1 MFRVFSTASFAN
13 VQLRDIPLVL
23 AAFLLWKFIKGTKF
37 VNLAEIP
44 LREALEE
51 VAKHPEPLEP
61 KKMGWQRIANIIWD

>member
-1 MFRVFSTASFAN
+1 
-13 VQLRDIPLVL
+13 
-23 AAFLLWKFIKGTKF
+23 LLWKFIKGTKF

>member
-1 MFRVFSTASFAN
+1 MLQNNLADA
-13 VQLRDIPLVL
+13 QHRDIPLVI

-37 VNLAEIP
+37 VNLADIP

-61 KKMGWQRIANIIWD
+61 KKTGWKRIANILWD